1 MSAQSY
7 RVGLAGTGY
16 MAGKHSDVL
25 TRAPEIELTRI
36 WSTERSAG
44 KAAELRERHGYGDAT
59 TEFEA
64 LLADDVDVV
73 YLCTPDGTHSELAS
87 LALAAGKH
95 VFSEKP
101 LGRSAEELATV
112 QAALEASDATLQVGM
127 NCRYRARYVAFR
139 EALDGLGKLR
149 YLRGT
154 YVQNVVETVRAREKP
169 WWVDD
174 PAGALT
180 FLHGGGLHAL
190 DLMRWFAGEV
200 SSVSALAT
208 ALELEQEWGLDT
220 FLVSLTF
227 ESGALGE
234 LLVSAAAPAPNDFGF
249 EAWTDKESLRDGDAE
264 QDVPDLELQLRDFL
278 EAIRTGGEPPSSLAD
293 ATANLS
299 VIEAIGRSIESGE
312 PASTAAQ
319 TVKTNP

>member
-1 MSAQSY
+1 MSTQRY

-16 MAGKHSDVL
+16 MAGQHSEVL
-25 TRAPEIELTRI
+25 ARTPEIELTRI
-36 WSTERSAG
+36 CSTERSAG
-44 KAAELRERHGYGDAT
+44 KAAELGERHGYGDVT
-59 TEFEA
+59 TEFDA
-64 LLADDVDVV
+64 LLAEDVDLVF
-73 YLCTPDGTHSELAS
+73 LCTPDGTHAEYAS
-87 LALAAGKH
+87 RAIAAGKH

-101 LGRSAEELATV
+101 LGRSAGELASV
-112 QAALEASDATLQVGM
+112 RAALETSDVALQVGM
-127 NCRYRARYVAFR
+127 NCRSRSRYVAFK
-139 EALDGLGKLR
+139 EALDDLGELR

-154 YVQNVVETVRAREKP
+154 YVQNVVETVRTREKP

-174 PAGALT
+174 SAGPLT

-200 SSVSALAT
+200 ASVSALAT

-220 FLVSLTF
+220 FLVQLTF

-234 LLVSAAAPAPNDFGF
+234 LLVSAAAPASNDFGF
-249 EAWTDKESLRDGDAE
+249 DAWTDKESLRDGDVE
-264 QDVPDLELQLRDFL
+264 QGLPDLELQLRDFL

-293 ATANLS
+293 ATANLR

-312 PASTAAQ
+312 AASVAAQ
-319 TVKTNP
+319 TMQTNP